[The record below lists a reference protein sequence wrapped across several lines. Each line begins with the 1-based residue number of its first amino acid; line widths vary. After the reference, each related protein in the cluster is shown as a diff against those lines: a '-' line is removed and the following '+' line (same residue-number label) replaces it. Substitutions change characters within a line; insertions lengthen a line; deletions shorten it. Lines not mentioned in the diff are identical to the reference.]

1 MSVKTVSQA
10 IGLSMACIL
19 ISSVQA
25 VQVSFQGT
33 LVDALPCSINNDQL
47 IEVDFG
53 DGVIIRNINGVR
65 YSKPVPYQIVCSAPG
80 TVRLSVNGTPTHFD
94 GAAIQTD
101 APGLGIH
108 LTQAGQPFTLNTPIA
123 VDPSNPP
130 TLLAVLVSDP
140 VQPPSPGA
148 FTAGATLLAEYQ

>member
-1 MSVKTVSQA
+1 MSVKKVSWA
-10 IGLSMACIL
+10 VGLGMACIL
-19 ISSVQA
+19 MSSAQA
-25 VQVSFQGT
+25 VQVNFQGA

-53 DGVIIRNINGVR
+53 DGVIIRNVDGVR
-65 YSKPVPYQIVCSAPG
+65 YSEPVPYQIVCSAPG
-80 TVRLSVNGTPTHFD
+80 TVRLSVNGTPTHYD

-101 APGLGIH
+101 AAGLGIH

-130 TLLAVLVSDP
+130 VLMAVPVSDP
-140 VQPPSPGA
+140 ALPPSPGA